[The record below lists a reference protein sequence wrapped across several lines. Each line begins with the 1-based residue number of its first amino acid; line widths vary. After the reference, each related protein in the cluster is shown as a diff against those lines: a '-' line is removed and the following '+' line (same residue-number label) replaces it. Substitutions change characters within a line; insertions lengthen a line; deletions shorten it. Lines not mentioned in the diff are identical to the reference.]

1 MCYKVCNFEIEAQTY
16 IDAYCNST
24 TLNDLFAILDK
35 SEVWSKRRK
44 RLGNRISRTW
54 VTQYGRPMRN
64 IDAEPSRYSTHQMAR
79 YMHKALIKKGVLL
92 PPWTTLKYLYG
103 EKRLSLAGRL
113 NNRILANATGMPKPA

>member
-16 IDAYCNST
+16 IDAYCNSV

-35 SEVWSKRRK
+35 SEVWTNRRK

-79 YMHKALIKKGVLL
+79 YMHKALQKKGVLL
-92 PPWTTLKYLYG
+92 PPWTTLQYLCG
-103 EKRLSLAGRL
+103 TKRLSLAGRL
-113 NNRILANATGMPKPA
+113 NNRILGHLPDLPSPA